1 MRFIHRLG
9 YYLGGFAIGL
19 LLLAFFLS
27 GKRTSCSY
35 GPDARTIKN
44 INLKKRLYSE
54 EARLNMSQFQLDT
67 LQVSE
72 LINSGDVNFS
82 ESDTKGD
89 ACHTYLIENEFE
101 NQDMELWIENCDSVA
116 TVQSIVLRK
125 ED

>member
-1 MRFIHRLG
+1 MRFIYRLG

-19 LLLAFFLS
+19 ILLAFFLS

-54 EARLNMSQFQLDT
+54 EARAQMSQLEMDT
-67 LQVSE
+67 LQVSTF
-72 LINSGDVNFS
+72 INSADVNFS
-82 ESDTKGD
+82 KSDTKGD
-89 ACHTYLIENEFE
+89 SCHTYLIENEFK

-116 TVQSIVLRK
+116 TVQSIVMRK